1 MSQKISYDVP
11 YGPVIGTTKDMLS
24 GKITVTDAD
33 MSYAWQE
40 WADRVSKALIVLK
53 DAALLMDDL
62 DTATA
67 TTVQI
72 ATAWNE
78 LRVKLQELA

>member
-11 YGPVIGTTKDMLS
+11 YGPMLEPNETF
-24 GKITVTDAD
+24 GKATVNPNY
-33 MSYAWQE
+33 MSYPWLE

-62 DTATA
+62 NTATA
-67 TTVQI
+67 TTVEI
-72 ATAWNE
+72 ATAWDE